1 MINKLLLQR
10 IRLKTKWLQML
21 FMEVFT
27 KHFIYY
33 DIIDVQNQI
42 KQHFT
47 QEQIN
52 ADARLNT
59 IVGYGPR
66 KYYEA
71 GD

>member
-1 MINKLLLQR
+1 
-10 IRLKTKWLQML
+10 ML